1 MLFPG
6 ERNPFNYNCDQN
18 KNVVAIIDGV
28 NSQHSTQMATILNV
42 FKIPQLSYG
51 SFDSRLDD
59 KTWFPFFYKMMPN
72 EMLQYIGIVHLLNHF
87 RWTWV
92 GLLVPDDD
100 NGEIVLQK
108 QVLQWALE
116 YNILHEKY
124 HPGKVWIRTAQWDI
138 NTMESE
144 RKLPGRTLNGTL
156 SFTVHTE
163 VIPGFENFLQTINP
177 YKPTLYLLHAFW
189 QYAFN
194 CSFPSHPL
202 YTTNQHY
209 TGEEKQ
215 RAIFEMGMFG
225 QSYSIYNA
233 VYAVAHALHAMYRS
247 RTRHKALRDGLT
259 WSPMNVQPWQ
269 LHLFLNKVR
278 FNNSAGEEIFFN
290 NNMEL
295 TGGYDIVNWVIYPN
309 RSFSRRQVGKIDSQ
323 APDGKEFTITED
335 DIVWNPYFNQMWN
348 IVRGAQKINM
358 QAKIRF
364 NVFPRL

>member
-108 QVLQWALE
+108 QVPILLQNNICVAFLDMIPTVFFPDTLSNNLVQIYFTLLFTKANVILFYGYNYFFKVLQWALE

-269 LHLFLNKVR
+269 VGFYEFMLVVLLEKDELF
-278 FNNSAGEEIFFN
+278 I
-290 NNMEL
+290 
-295 TGGYDIVNWVIYPN
+295 
-309 RSFSRRQVGKIDSQ
+309 SF
-323 APDGKEFTITED
+323 
-335 DIVWNPYFNQMWN
+335 
-348 IVRGAQKINM
+348 
-358 QAKIRF
+358 
-364 NVFPRL
+364 